1 MSEKSDIFA
10 IICIFTDAILESIP
24 MKKFRIILIL
34 LAACLIAGSCGS
46 FSKASRAEREA
57 ERQLCAQAITAG
69 NFVLDITQIIPR
81 GFPSRTSTGEYA
93 LRLKD
98 GVVDTRLPFIGES
111 RTATYGSVDEISIV
125 FDSEKVD
132 LHKDFSNAA
141 KGEYRYTFQG
151 GKGQDK
157 WTVYL
162 QLYDNGRANINCT
175 SRTGRYMSYLA
186 NILVP
191 ENEKK

>member
-1 MSEKSDIFA
+1 
-10 IICIFTDAILESIP
+10 
-24 MKKFRIILIL
+24 MKNFRIILIL
-34 LAACLIAGSCGS
+34 LTTCLIAGSCGS

-57 ERQLCAQAITAG
+57 ERQLCAQTIESG
-69 NFVLDITQIIPR
+69 YFVLDITQIIPR

-93 LRLKD
+93 LRMKD

-111 RTATYGSVDEISIV
+111 RTATYGGVDEISIV
-125 FDSEKVD
+125 FEAEKVD
-132 LHKDFSNAA
+132 LQKDFSDAA
-141 KGEYRYTFQG
+141 KGEYRYTFKG

-162 QLYDNGRANINCT
+162 QLYDSGRANINCI
-175 SRTGRYMSYLA
+175 SRNGRYMSFLA
-186 NILVP
+186 NILMP